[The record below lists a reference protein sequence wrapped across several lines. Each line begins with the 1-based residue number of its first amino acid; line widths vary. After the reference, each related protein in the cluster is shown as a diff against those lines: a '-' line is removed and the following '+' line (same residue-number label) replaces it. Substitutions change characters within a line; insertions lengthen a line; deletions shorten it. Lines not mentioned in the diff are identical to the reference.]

1 MLSDPYLLLLKQL
14 LSDPYLLTPI
24 YYNEGT
30 IVNDPVIWI
39 IIIAFYAPLHFMLPV
54 LFLFIVGHESEAD
67 RKQLIRNALVDAA
80 ASMVVAFGL
89 AIMLVYYEH
98 VALAMVALVLFMLV
112 PFMRIIRNRRV
123 LK

>member
-1 MLSDPYLLLLKQL
+1 M
-14 LSDPYLLTPI
+14 
-24 YYNEGT
+24 
-30 IVNDPVIWI
+30 NDPVIWI

-67 RKQLIRNALVDAA
+67 RKQLIRNAMVDAA

-98 VALAMVALVLFMLV
+98 VTLAMVALVLFMLV

>member
-1 MLSDPYLLLLKQL
+1 
-14 LSDPYLLTPI
+14 
-24 YYNEGT
+24 
-30 IVNDPVIWI
+30 
-39 IIIAFYAPLHFMLPV
+39 MLPV

-80 ASMVVAFGL
+80 VSMVVAFVL
-89 AIMLVYYEH
+89 AIMLVYYEQ
-98 VALAMVALVLFMLV
+98 VAMAMVTLILFMLV